1 MSKSPN
7 KKQILKA
14 IEDLKKN
21 PNNKANIL
29 ADAGIPLLGIVGGGA
44 AAALVGTT
52 TASIPVITALTGVG
66 LVVAAPVGLV
76 AGAALAGG
84 AVAFGLSR
92 LIKGKGYD
100 EGKQNQLLQQLQGQ
114 LREIERKEKA
124 STLQDKDKTQFIIFL
139 EEPLK
144 FDLISEEEANDL
156 IQAVEQGC
164 ISLKDAYQFVIDLLK
179 ESNQINESKAL
190 AKPSLILKK

>member
-14 IEDLKKN
+14 IEQLKKN
-21 PNNKANIL
+21 PNNKASIL
-29 ADAGIPLLGIVGGGA
+29 ADASITLLGAAGVGAVAVVAGE
-44 AAALVGTT
+44 TI
-52 TASIPVITALTGVG
+52 ASIPVITALTGVG

-76 AGAALAGG
+76 AGAAVAGG

-100 EGKQNQLLQQLQGQ
+100 EGKQNQLLQQLQDQ

-124 STLQDKDKTQFIIFL
+124 SNLQDEDKTQFIIFL

-144 FDLISEEEANDL
+144 CDLISAKDANDL
-156 IQAVEQGC
+156 IQAVEKGR
-164 ISLKDAYQFVIDLLK
+164 ISLKDAYQYIIDLL
-179 ESNQINESKAL
+179 NESKA
-190 AKPSLILKK
+190 

>member
-14 IEDLKKN
+14 IEQLKKN
-21 PNNKANIL
+21 PNNKASIL
-29 ADAGIPLLGIVGGGA
+29 ADAGITLLGAAGIGA
-44 AAALVGTT
+44 VAAIAGTT
-52 TASIPVITALTGVG
+52 TASIPVITTLTGVG

-76 AGAALAGG
+76 AGAAVAGG

-100 EGKQNQLLQQLQGQ
+100 EGKQSQLLEQLQEQ
-114 LREIERKEKA
+114 LREIERKEKT
-124 STLQDKDKTQFIIFL
+124 SSLKDGDKTQFIIFL
-139 EEPLK
+139 EEPLQH
-144 FDLISEEEANDL
+144 DLMIAKDANDL
-156 IQAVEQGC
+156 IQAVENGH
-164 ISLKDAYQFVIDLLK
+164 ISLKEAYQYIIDLL
-179 ESNQINESKAL
+179 NESKAL

>member
-14 IEDLKKN
+14 IEQLKKN
-21 PNNKANIL
+21 PNNKASIL

-100 EGKQNQLLQQLQGQ
+100 EGKQNQLLQQLQDQ

-124 STLQDKDKTQFIIFL
+124 
-139 EEPLK
+139 
-144 FDLISEEEANDL
+144 
-156 IQAVEQGC
+156 
-164 ISLKDAYQFVIDLLK
+164 
-179 ESNQINESKAL
+179 
-190 AKPSLILKK
+190 